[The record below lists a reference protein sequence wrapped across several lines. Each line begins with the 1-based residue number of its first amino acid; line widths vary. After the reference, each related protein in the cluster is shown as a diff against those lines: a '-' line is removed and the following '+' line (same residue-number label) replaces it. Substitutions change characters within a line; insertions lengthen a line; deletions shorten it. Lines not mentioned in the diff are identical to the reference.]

1 MMDYFTVTWN
11 EIKSIID
18 KDIKGDEPLRIW
30 EIERAISKAWNTIFE
45 ERHNQTHLSNDV
57 HDFEQLS

>member
-1 MMDYFTVTWN
+1 MNEYFTVTWD
-11 EIKSIID
+11 EIKSIVD

-30 EIERAISKAWNTIFE
+30 EIERAISKAWNAIYD
-45 ERHNQTHLSNDV
+45 ERYNQTLISDDV